1 MGGVCSLPHRTGFLQ
16 STQGMGGM
24 MDNTKAT
31 EMADLI
37 LRGTTKLTDRMVA
50 DDDCEALYALA
61 QHLRG
66 FIQALDSMP
75 DINLN

>member
-1 MGGVCSLPHRTGFLQ
+1 
-16 STQGMGGM
+16 